1 MAVTAGVLACC
12 ALLCCMLACGPRCS
26 GLVANECPQACLGGC
41 AALPQEGLLCARRCV
56 TGLLRALRACCSAL
70 WCCCRRPCRHRRRRR
85 CPRPSCRW
93 PCCLSSRAAANT
105 VTTMEDI
112 ISEHREVMED
122 LAGST
127 SLVGHAPP
135 QPPQPRP
142 CCCIGCMVQFHCCG
156 DTRACALGSVRYT
169 GVGHAVAARP
179 VGTCAVCQDEGLE
192 LVVPTACA
200 HQGGLCGACMTQ
212 FLRTKAGD
220 AASFPVTCCIGD
232 CGVVLSPS
240 VAHLL
245 LGDGPMYDNYLR
257 FHLRATLGVA
267 LPCPVCHGVLWVE
280 RGPDNGGGERQLR
293 ALRCNHCAT
302 RVCVPCGTLWHEGQ
316 TCASVRA
323 ARVRAAAT
331 EVATRS
337 LLAQAK
343 QCPRCGEGI
352 IHYRG
357 HGCHHIKPGGGCPR
371 CGHHFCY
378 VCLGDFRT
386 CGCPFQGS
394 SFCGPRVR
402 GGVDCDCLPCPVC
415 RPGQPC
421 EQCCGDRRCPSCSGA
436 GDAAATL
443 GAVHVRVVTP

>member
-1 MAVTAGVLACC
+1 MDPWVVLFYFAVAAGMLASCYF
-12 ALLCCMLACGPRCS
+12 LLCCTLACRA
-26 GLVANECPQACLGGC
+26 GLFSEVM
-41 AALPQEGLLCARRCV
+41 AAVRLCVQRSRAE
-56 TGLLRALRACCSAL
+56 LLRAVRACCSTL
-70 WCCCRRPCRHRRRRR
+70 CCCCRRPCCHRH
-85 CPRPSCRW
+85 PRPSCRW
-93 PCCLSSRAAANT
+93 SCCRHSRAAET
-105 VTTMEDI
+105 VVTTMEDI
-112 ISEHREVMED
+112 ISEHRAVMED

-142 CCCIGCMVQFHCCG
+142 CCCIGCTVQFHCCG
-156 DTRACALGSVRYT
+156 GTRACSLGSVRYT
-169 GVGHAVAARP
+169 GGREVVPAPP

-200 HQGGLCGACMTQ
+200 HQGGLCGACMAQ

-232 CGVVLSPS
+232 CDVVLSPS

-245 LGDGPMYDNYLR
+245 LGDGPVYDNYLR
-257 FHLRATLGVA
+257 FHLRAMLGVA
-267 LPCPVCHGVLWVE
+267 LPCPVCRGVLWVE

-302 RVCVPCGTLWHEGQ
+302 RVCVPCGTRWHEGQ
-316 TCASVRA
+316 TCAAVRA
-323 ARVRAAAT
+323 TTHAAAT
-331 EVATRS
+331 EEATRA

-352 IHYRG
+352 VHYRG

-378 VCLGDFRT
+378 VCLGNFRT

-394 SFCGPRVR
+394 SFCRTGR
-402 GGVDCDCLPCPVC
+402 GGDCGCPPCPVC

-421 EQCCGDRRCPSCSGA
+421 IQCCNDGRCRSCSGA
-436 GDAAATL
+436 GDATATL
-443 GAVHVRVVTP
+443 GAVHVRVVVA